1 MLETGLLAFTTFFA
15 TISPIDVAVLFAS
28 LTPHASQARRLSL
41 AARGVL
47 VAAGVLIL
55 FALFGNKLLELL
67 GITLAALRTAGGV
80 LLLLMAI
87 DMVFARSTGGVT
99 TTEDEDSE
107 AALRHDISV
116 FPLATP
122 LIAGPGT
129 MGAAILLYA
138 QVAGDPARTAGL
150 FIALAAVLALTF
162 GLLLMAGRLHA
173 FLGVT
178 GQNVITR
185 VVGILLAALA
195 VQFVFDG
202 VRESGLLPG

>member
-28 LTPHASQARRLSL
+28 LTPHAPQSRRISM
-41 AARGVL
+41 ATRGVL
-47 VAAGVLIL
+47 VAGGVLVV

-80 LLLLMAI
+80 LLLLMAV

-107 AALRHDISV
+107 AALRHDISI

-122 LIAGPGT
+122 LIAGPGA

-138 QVAGDPARTAGL
+138 QAAGDPAR
-150 FIALAAVLALTF
+150 ALAVLAALVAVLTITF
-162 GLLLMAGRLHA
+162 LLLLTAGRLHA

-202 VRESGLLPG
+202 IRESGLIDG